1 MRRWGRTLL
10 ALALLLCPT
19 GVQAE
24 PGTVALRFRE
34 HEPAVFAEARRRQKP
49 IFVLVAATWC
59 HWCARFKR
67 DTLATEKVSAYLKR
81 HYLSVLVDVDRRPD
95 LAQLYA
101 ERGLPTSVLL
111 DPEGRVRRSF
121 AGVLE
126 KDDFLAVLEEVVREV
141 RTAPGA
147 TAAPVAL
154 PPSAPTS
161 LPVSATTY
169 GELVQRLLRGWDAL
183 ADTTHGGLGTGS
195 KRPHG
200 RLLGYLLE
208 RPEVTNDAG
217 RMAVVEKT
225 LAGIRQGLFDPVAG
239 GFFNY
244 AGRRD
249 WGDARSEK
257 LLAVNAAVVL
267 AFERAHLVSGDPRH
281 AEAVDATVSYL
292 LGTLFDP
299 VAGGFFGSQSAD
311 PAYYLL
317 APPRRELAPPPP
329 VNPEKITVSNAQAA
343 LALLALRP
351 TARHPESELKGAA
364 FRTLDFMRERLL
376 TRDDGMYDL
385 YDART
390 GECHRLG
397 QLEANAWAALAFLE
411 AERVSGRP
419 AYREAGESLLAYA
432 QARLFDA
439 QRGVFANRKSAAG
452 GDSVGPLAL
461 EANGVMAE
469 ALIEGHRATG
479 RPEYLE
485 RARQLLGP
493 LGARVDGLLG
503 DQEAEDARLQRA
515 LAEAVSTLRAY
526 GRLFPQERKKTDSGT

>member
-1 MRRWGRTLL
+1 MRRWGRALL
-10 ALALLLCPT
+10 ALALLLGPA
-19 GVQAE
+19 GVRAE
-24 PGTVALRFRE
+24 PAAASLRFRE
-34 HEPAVFAEARRRQKP
+34 HEPAVFAEARRRQRP
-49 IFVLVAATWC
+49 VFVLVAATWC

-126 KDDFLAVLEEVVREV
+126 KDDFLAVLEEVVREM
-141 RTAPGA
+141 RTAPAPGA
-147 TAAPVAL
+147 EPVAVPPPAL
-154 PPSAPTS
+154 PS
-161 LPVSATTY
+161 LPVAAATY
-169 GELVQRLLRGWDAL
+169 GELVQRLLRAWDAL

-208 RPEVTNDAG
+208 RPEVMNDAS
-217 RMAVVEKT
+217 RMAGVEKT

-281 AEAVDATVSYL
+281 AEAVDATASYL
-292 LGTLFDP
+292 LRTLFDP
-299 VAGGFFGSQSAD
+299 AAGGFFGSQSAD

-317 APPRRELAPPPP
+317 APPRRNLAPPPP
-329 VNPEKITVSNAQAA
+329 VNREKIAVSNAQAA

-376 TRDDGMYDL
+376 TRDGMYDL

-390 GECHRLG
+390 GKGHRLG

-411 AERVSGRP
+411 AQRVSGRP
-419 AYREAGESLLAYA
+419 AYRQAGENLLAYA

-439 QRGVFANRKSAAG
+439 ERGVFANRKGAAG
-452 GDSVGPLAL
+452 GASVGPLAL

-479 RPEYLE
+479 RTAYLE

-493 LGARVDGLLG
+493 LGARVDALLG
-503 DQEAEDARLQRA
+503 DEEAEAAKLEQA